1 MDDKLM
7 SQFVDLVKSS
17 VTQTITEL
25 NNKSG
30 EYEGQISELNGQLTA
45 KDAKIAELNA
55 ALEAANATIAEK
67 EQAITA
73 QTTEL
78 NSLKDAN
85 AALEKDKKLA
95 ELNSVLAGFTAE
107 EQALAQ
113 AEIDAFKADPTSVEL
128 VRKSKETHT
137 NEQNSAGSAPD
148 IFGGV
153 ADPQSDGDADIY
165 G

>member
-1 MDDKLM
+1 MQPSLR
-7 SQFVDLVKSS
+7 
-17 VTQTITEL
+17 
-25 NNKSG
+25 
-30 EYEGQISELNGQLTA
+30 
-45 KDAKIAELNA
+45 
-55 ALEAANATIAEK
+55 
-67 EQAITA
+67 
-73 QTTEL
+73 
-78 NSLKDAN
+78 SLKDAN

-128 VRKSKETHT
+128 NSITNKICVELVRKSKETHT